1 MPRPLPALFL
11 TTLAL
16 ATGCAALGPQRHA
29 DAAQGADVAVRA
41 GLPATDDEALLDEI
55 GRAHFRYFVAQSDPV
70 TGLTRDRSQ
79 AWSPSSVAAVGF
91 SLTAWPVAA
100 RRGWVSRAE
109 AASYAKK
116 TLTTLWRAPQ
126 GPQASGVAGHKGL
139 FYHFI
144 DPKTAARAWNC
155 ELSTIDTALLMAG
168 VRFAGA
174 FFDGQAPDEVAVR
187 TLADQL
193 YRRVDWAWA
202 LDGGDRLSLGW
213 TPEKGFLPYHW
224 GGYNEAMI
232 MLLLGLGSPTHPLPP
247 ATWAAYHRSDQTVER
262 YGQRYV
268 PFGPLFGHQYSHA
281 WVDFRGMRDA
291 TNARLGWDWFEN
303 SRRATLAQQGY
314 AIANPKGFRGYGALD
329 WGLTACDGP
338 GGGKDVTRTIKG
350 KPVTFHG
357 YLARGAPDDHDD
369 GTLAPTA
376 AAASLPFA
384 PEIVL
389 PTLRHWRRDR
399 PEIWGPY
406 GFQDAFNPT
415 FDETKP
421 SGWVGPD
428 TLGIDQG
435 PIVLMTENHRS
446 GLVWEVMR
454 RDPALRAGLR
464 QAGFTGGWL
473 AEAPR

>member
-1 MPRPLPALFL
+1 MPRPLPVLLTAAL
-11 TTLAL
+11 TLA
-16 ATGCAALGPQRHA
+16 TSCAALGPPRRA
-29 DAAQGADVAVRA
+29 EAASGAEAATRA
-41 GLPATDDEALLDEI
+41 ALPAASEDALLEDL

-79 AWSPSSVAAVGF
+79 PWAPSSVAAVGF

-109 AASYAKK
+109 AAAYAKK
-116 TLTTLWRAPQ
+116 TLDTLWRAPQ
-126 GPQASGVAGHKGL
+126 GPAAKGMAGHKGF

-144 DPKTAARAWNC
+144 DMKTAARAWDC

-174 FFDGQAPDEVAVR
+174 FFDGEAADEVAVR
-187 TLADQL
+187 ARADQL

-224 GGYNEAMI
+224 GGYSEAMI
-232 MLLLGLGSPTHPLPP
+232 MLLLGLGSPTHPLP
-247 ATWAAYHRSDQTVER
+247 AEAWAAYHRSDPVVER
-262 YGQRYV
+262 YGQRFV
-268 PFGPLFGHQYSHA
+268 RFGPLFGHQYSHVWA
-281 WVDFRGMRDA
+281 DFRGVRDA
-291 TNARLGWDWFEN
+291 TNTRLGWDWFEN
-303 SRRATLAQQGY
+303 SRRATLAQRAY

-338 GGGKDVTRTIKG
+338 GGGKDVTKVVDG
-350 KPVTFHG
+350 KTLVFHG

-369 GTLAPTA
+369 GTIAPTA
-376 AAASLPFA
+376 AAGSLPFA
-384 PEIVL
+384 PEVVL
-389 PTLRHWRRDR
+389 PTLAHWRRNR

-415 FDETKP
+415 FDPAKP

-435 PIVLMTENHRS
+435 PIVLMGENHRT
-446 GLVWEVMR
+446 GLIWQVMR
-454 RDPALRAGLR
+454 QDPVLRAGMR
-464 QAGFTGGWL
+464 RAGFTGGWL
-473 AEAPR
+473 AEAAR